1 MELRV
6 LSLRY
11 GYFKGLRDYCFEP
24 NGKNTTV
31 FGDNGTGK
39 TTLADGFP
47 WLLFDKDSQNKKDF
61 EIKTLDENNNALPGL
76 SHEVEGVLE
85 LDGRRLTL
93 KKVFTEKWT
102 KKRGQAKP
110 EFTGHTTDYYIDG
123 VPKPK
128 KEYDA
133 RIAGIADEGIF
144 KLLTSPAYF
153 NEQLHW
159 TERRRILLEVCGD
172 LTDEEVIASDKS
184 LAKLPDI
191 LQGRK
196 LEDHRKVIA
205 ARRAEINKE
214 LERIPVR
221 IDEAAKALP
230 DLTGIQ
236 SDRIPLELAGLRQR
250 KQQKEQERARIESG
264 GEVADRKRQLAE
276 VEADLLRLQN
286 EHRAVQDSVVAEKRI
301 MLNDINYK
309 IDTLKRNISWNKKTT
324 DEYRADIKTLEDR
337 VEILRN
343 DWHSTNNQQ
352 FEYSQDT
359 TCPSCGQSL
368 PEEQLTIAREKALAS
383 FNTAKAKQL
392 EQVNEQGKNIKA
404 KLEATKQDLAILD
417 KEIPEREQ
425 ELTQAELE
433 AVNIATEIK
442 SLQDQSTPIT
452 DNPAYQQKLQSKT
465 NIENIITGLQKGTQE
480 AIEKV
485 NHEIADLSIAI
496 ASMGDDAAK
505 VQRSKDG
512 QKRIEELKEQERTLA
527 AEFEKLEG
535 EIYLT
540 EQFIRSKVA
549 LLEQK
554 INSRFR
560 HARFKLFDQQ
570 VNGGLS
576 EVCETLYKGVP
587 YGSGL
592 NAGHRIIVGMDIIR
606 TLSEHYG
613 FTAPIFVDNA
623 ESVTDLPEMD
633 AQVIRLVK
641 PEITEENR
649 AKYSRLVV
657 EVEGES
663 RKLREVV

>member
-1 MELRV
+1 MKL
-6 LSLRY
+6 LSLTLTN
-11 GYFKGLRDYCFEP
+11 FKGVRNFTLDCLGQNVSIYG
-24 NGKNTTV
+24 NNAV
-31 FGDNGTGK
+31 GK
-39 TTLADGFP
+39 TTIFDAFS

-61 EIKTLDENNNALPGL
+61 EIKTLDENNQAIPGL
-76 SHEVEGVLE
+76 NHEVEGVLE

-102 KKRGQAKP
+102 KRRGSAKP

-128 KEYDA
+128 KEYDSY
-133 RIAGIADEGIF
+133 IAGIADEGIF
-144 KLLTSPAYF
+144 KLLTSPTYF
-153 NEQLHW
+153 NDQLHW
-159 TERRRILLEVCGD
+159 TERRRILLETCGD

-184 LAKLPDI
+184 LAKLPGI

-205 ARRAEINKE
+205 ARRSEINKE

-221 IDEAAKALP
+221 IDEATRALP

-236 SDRIPLELAGLRQR
+236 ADKIPLEIAGLKQR
-250 KQQKEQERARIESG
+250 KQQKEQERVRIESG

-276 VEADLLRLQN
+276 VEVDLLRLQS
-286 EHRAVQDSVVAEKRI
+286 EHRAGQDSVVAEKRR
-301 MLNDINYK
+301 MLNGINSK
-309 IDTLKRNISWNKKTT
+309 IDTLKRNISWNKRTA
-324 DEYRADIKTLEDR
+324 DEYRAEIKTLEAR
-337 VEILRN
+337 IESLRN
-343 DWHSTNNQQ
+343 DWYSTNNQQ

-359 TCPSCGQSL
+359 ACPSCGQRL

-433 AVNIATEIK
+433 AVNIATKIK
-442 SLQDQSTPIT
+442 SLQDQSIPIT
-452 DNPAYQQKLQSKT
+452 DNPTYQQKLQSKA
-465 NIENIITGLQKGTQE
+465 NIENIIASLQKGTQE

-485 NHEIADLSIAI
+485 NHEIVDLSIAI
-496 ASMGDDAAK
+496 ASMENDAAK
-505 VQRSKDG
+505 AQRSKDG
-512 QKRIEELKEQERTLA
+512 QRRIEELKEQERTLA

-540 EQFIRSKVA
+540 EQFIRAKVA

-560 HARFKLFDQQ
+560 HARFKLFAQQ

-576 EVCETLYKGVP
+576 EVCETLYRGVP

-623 ESVTDLPEMD
+623 ESVTDLPEMK

-641 PEITEENR
+641 PEITDDNR

-657 EVEGES
+657 EIEGES
-663 RKLREVV
+663 RELREVV